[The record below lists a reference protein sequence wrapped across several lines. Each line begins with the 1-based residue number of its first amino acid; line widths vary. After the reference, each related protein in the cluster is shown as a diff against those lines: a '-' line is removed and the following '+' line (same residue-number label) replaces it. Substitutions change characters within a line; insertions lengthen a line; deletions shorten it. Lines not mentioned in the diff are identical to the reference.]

1 MQPAKVGSWCGLRGR
16 LLLMKK
22 YHFFIALLFLA
33 LGAPTGLR
41 AETTTYHL
49 TGLAIDG
56 NTITG
61 TITTDGNMGALNF
74 TDVNSFLFGIQ
85 TASSATGG
93 AGGKVSEEGKSPD
106 VSGTGSGFTATTSGL
121 FFDFDNP
128 QKSTLIFKNALDG
141 FELCF
146 FTDEGCD
153 PSGSGELLSL
163 GGSSNSVTGLSGDV
177 MIASVTP
184 TPEPGTFGFVLIGIV
199 GLALVMRK
207 RFLRGDTSAR

>member
-1 MQPAKVGSWCGLRGR
+1 
-16 LLLMKK
+16 MKK
-22 YHFFIALLFLA
+22 YHFFIPLLFLA
-33 LGAPTGLR
+33 LAATTELR
-41 AETTTYHL
+41 ADTTYHL
-49 TGLAIDG
+49 TGLDIDG

-141 FELCF
+141 FELCL
-146 FTDEGCD
+146 FTAEGCD

-163 GGSSNSVTGLSGDV
+163 GGSSSSVTGLSGDV
-177 MIASVTP
+177 MIASITP
-184 TPEPGTFGFVLIGIV
+184 TLEPGTFAFVLIGIV

-207 RFLRGDTSAR
+207 RFLPGDPSAR